1 MVNPEGIVTTLLFI
15 LLASYDDPRH
25 RVYVVE
31 LKATPKLVPFLP
43 LMALVFASCSLAAT
57 ASVVVSNCFADREF
71 KNDVMPMA
79 ASRAIMAI
87 DTIISAKV
95 IPLTVP
101 EIIFMRLIISQRHFQ
116 SCFFSGRVHGTI
128 VSCQKN

>member
-15 LLASYDDPRH
+15 LLASYDVPRH

-31 LKATPKLVPFLP
+31 LNARPKLVPFLP
-43 LMALVFASCSLAAT
+43 LMALVFASCSLAAM

-79 ASRAIMAI
+79 ASRAMMAM

-95 IPLTVP
+95 IPPTVL
-101 EIIFMRLIISQRHFQ
+101 EIIFMRLIIS
-116 SCFFSGRVHGTI
+116 
-128 VSCQKN
+128 